1 MEILFACLWIVTW
14 SNGDWACNNQTLPV
28 LSRVESEQLI
38 NVLYGE
44 NVSKL
49 SPDQWQY
56 AAESLDGVYD
66 NDRNIIY
73 LHSRVDL
80 ESASGMS
87 YLVHELIHYIQYDTG
102 KNKSAKC
109 MHALEYD
116 AYIVQN
122 SFMVSYGQKPDVDP
136 FTIAM
141 RSMCEN

>member
-1 MEILFACLWIVTW
+1 MEILFACLWLVTW
-14 SNGDWACNNQTLPV
+14 SNGDWACNNKTLPD
-28 LSRVESEQLI
+28 LARVESEALI

-49 SPDQWQY
+49 SPDQWKY
-56 AAESLDGVYD
+56 SAEFLDGAYD
-66 NDRNIIY
+66 NDNNIIY
-73 LHSRVDL
+73 LHNRVNL
-80 ESASGMS
+80 ETASGMS

-116 AYIVQN
+116 AYVVQN